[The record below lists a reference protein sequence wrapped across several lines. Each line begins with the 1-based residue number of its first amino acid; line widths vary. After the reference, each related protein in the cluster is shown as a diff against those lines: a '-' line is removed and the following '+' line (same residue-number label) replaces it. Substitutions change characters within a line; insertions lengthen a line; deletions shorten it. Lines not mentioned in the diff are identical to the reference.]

1 MSSYRPVCSFC
12 GCSRE
17 EVGHLIVSSNES
29 AAICDGCV
37 GIAVVAI
44 EEAEEGPKPASLLH

>member
-12 GCSRE
+12 GCGKE
-17 EVGHLIVSSNES
+17 EVQHLIVSSDES
-29 AAICDGCV
+29 AAICEGCV

-44 EEAEEGPKPASLLH
+44 EEADDTPPADLLLH